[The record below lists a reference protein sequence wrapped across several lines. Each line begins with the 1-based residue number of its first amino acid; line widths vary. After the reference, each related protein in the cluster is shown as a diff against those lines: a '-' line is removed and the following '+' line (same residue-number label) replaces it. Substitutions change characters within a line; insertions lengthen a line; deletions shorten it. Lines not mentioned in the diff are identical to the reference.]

1 MEKILKK
8 VDELAEVLEKAIE
21 QENERADVN
30 SKEAEA
36 NKGLR
41 SELNKK
47 AKDLKSRE
55 EAVKP
60 IEDVAAYKVEA
71 SQLMNEAKKKLKGA
85 LMEQDLADKMKVDNR
100 QEHAKQKA
108 IIVRDNKK
116 ILDEKAGIDKGY
128 KQLREAEKNSETKIL
143 KGIVNKAV
151 K

>member
-108 IIVRDNKK
+108 IIVRN
-116 ILDEKAGIDKGY
+116 A
-128 KQLREAEKNSETKIL
+128 
-143 KGIVNKAV
+143 
-151 K
+151 